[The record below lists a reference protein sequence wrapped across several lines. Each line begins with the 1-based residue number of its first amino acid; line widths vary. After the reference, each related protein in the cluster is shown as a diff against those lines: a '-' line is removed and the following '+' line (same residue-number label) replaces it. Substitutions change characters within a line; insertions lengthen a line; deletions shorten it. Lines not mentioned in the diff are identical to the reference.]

1 MSFNSNDDMNEI
13 DVWINN
19 PSVLLNKNTALEFWP
34 TQKMCYERKINAMTR
49 LIIILTILGFIL
61 TRSINILLIGFI
73 TLVVIYFFYNQSWY
87 KYNLKNNKEG
97 FSSTSDN
104 GYDPVVSINKPGS
117 KHSDKKKQNK
127 KYDDS
132 DSDTVVSLN
141 KFVDEEY
148 KTGTKYNPLSNVLL
162 TEIMDNPDRL
172 SAPPSFNLDT
182 SDDIRKNVKKMV
194 QMLNPT
200 IKCSSKQLFS
210 NLGDNFYLDQSIRQ
224 FVPTSNTKVTNDQG
238 AFAQYLYSDMKY
250 SGKDNTIYGAIAR
263 TQDNIRYTN
272 P

>member
-19 PSVLLNKNTALEFWP
+19 PTVLLNKNTIVEIWP
-34 TQKMCYERKINAMTR
+34 TQQMCYERKINAMSR

-61 TRSINILLIGFI
+61 TRSMKILLIGFI
-73 TLVVIYFFYNQSWY
+73 TLIVIYFFYNQNWY

-104 GYDPVVSINKPGS
+104 NDYNPVINMNKPDR
-117 KHSDKKKQNK
+117 KNDNTNE
-127 KYDDS
+127 DN
-132 DSDTVVSLN
+132 VPLN
-141 KFVDEEY
+141 EFVNEKY
-148 KTGTKYNPLSNVLL
+148 KTGSKYNPLSNVLL
-162 TEIMDNPDRL
+162 TEIMDNPDRS
-172 SAPPSFNLDT
+172 SAPPSFNPDV
-182 SDDIRKNVKKMV
+182 SSDIRKNVKKMV

-200 IKCSSKQLFS
+200 IKCSNKQLFS
-210 NLGDNFYLDQSIRQ
+210 TLGDNFDLDQSIRQ
-224 FVPTSNTKVTNDQG
+224 FVPTANTRVTNDQG
-238 AFAQYLYSDMKY
+238 AYAQYLYSDMKY

-263 TQDNIRYTN
+263 VQDNVRYTN